1 MVERIDD
8 VVVDPV
14 TYGTPRKYDDVFA
27 GLRRNDPVRW
37 TEPTGYRPF
46 WTVAKHSDILEIERQ
61 NDKFINDPRLSLIPI
76 EEEDRRTRAGNAKL
90 IRTLVNMDEPDHRAY
105 RGITQAWFMPMN
117 LRKIERDIEGLAREF
132 VALMGERG
140 GRCDFVNDVA
150 LWYPLRVIMTIL
162 GVPREDDVKMLRL
175 TQALL
180 GSSDKEL
187 SGGTN
192 DIQNR
197 QVAAQE
203 FFRYFGAIAEERR
216 RDPKGDLASVIAN
229 ASVDGKS
236 IGVFESLSYYLV
248 IATAGHDTTSS
259 VMAGGLHALI
269 EHPAELRR
277 LRESPDLLNSAVEE
291 ILRWTSPVK
300 HFFRTATQDYQL
312 RGKRIRAG
320 DSLMLCFP
328 SGNRDEE
335 VFDDPFAFRIDRA
348 PNRHIAFGHG
358 VHQCLGLNLARM
370 ELKALFKE
378 LLAQVDSIELS
389 GEPAWIEANLVS
401 GPKRLPIRYRMK
413 NRAEA

>member
-8 VVVDPV
+8 LVVDPV
-14 TYGTPRKYDDVFA
+14 TYGAPRKYDDIFA

-76 EEEDRRTRAGNAKL
+76 EEEGRRTRAGNAKL

-132 VALMGERG
+132 VALMDERG
-140 GRCDFVNDVA
+140 GRCDFVNDFA

-197 QVAAQE
+197 QFAAQE

-259 VMAGGLHALI
+259 VIAGGLHALI
-269 EHPAELRR
+269 EHPAEFRR
-277 LRESPDLLNSAVEE
+277 MRESPELLNSAVEE

-335 VFDDPFAFRIDRA
+335 VFEDPFAFRIDRA

-378 LLAQVDSIELS
+378 LLARVDSIELS

-401 GPKRLPIRYRMK
+401 GPKRLPITYRMK
-413 NRAEA
+413 NRAES